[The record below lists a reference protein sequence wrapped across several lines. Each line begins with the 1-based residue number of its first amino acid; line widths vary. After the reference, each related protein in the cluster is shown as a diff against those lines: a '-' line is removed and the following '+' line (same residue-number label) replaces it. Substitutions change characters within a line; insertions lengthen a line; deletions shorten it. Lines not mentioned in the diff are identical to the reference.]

1 MNDVVIVSAVRT
13 ALGRVGGSIKTVQ
26 PEEIA
31 SIVITAAVERAGI
44 EPASVDEVIIGQTK
58 QSADAANLARVAAL
72 KAGFPVEVPAYT
84 VMRQCGSGLQA
95 IHNAVQVI
103 RAEEAEIV
111 VAGGVESMSLA
122 PYYLRGARFGFT
134 SGNTVVVD
142 SNTESQP
149 RSQPYEVYG
158 DLTMGLTAENLAEK
172 YQISRE
178 EQDAFARQSQERAAD
193 AIESGRFKDEIV
205 PVEVP
210 QRKGP
215 PAVFDTDEHPRLSS
229 LEQLAKLRPVFKE
242 GGSVTAGNSS
252 GRNDGGACLVL
263 MSADAAKKKGLTP
276 LATVRGQA
284 TAAVDP
290 RIMGIGPG
298 AGLAQGARARRP
310 QPLGHRPHRGQR
322 GLCGAGPG
330 SRQGA
335 GPGPGDRQ
343 RQRRRHR
350 ARASSRLLRRPHH
363 DDAALRDAPA
373 RHALRARRHLHR
385 RRPGHGH
392 RRRDGPLSRA
402 GGRHALAARQHSE
415 EGETAM
421 TGIVKDPYSGLELIE
436 LSHVWGHGVPSEP
449 GQLDVRMQRAVK
461 HAQHGV
467 LAWRVIT
474 SLHTGTHMNA
484 PIHMV
489 QRGDDLAAVS
499 PDRLFGNAAVL
510 DLPKKSWEVITAA
523 DLEAATPGRAG
534 RRHRRHRHR
543 LAPQVLRRPRVL
555 RRGARPD
562 QRRRRVAHHE
572 ESEVRG
578 RRHAVHRRPARD
590 LDGPASRRPA
600 DEAARARVRR
610 RRPAATPR
618 PTSPT
623 GSPPTRPSR
632 PRASRRSSR
641 SAATWTS

>member
-31 SIVITAAVERAGI
+31 RVVITAAVERAGI

-111 VAGGVESMSLA
+111 VAGGIESMSLA

-172 YQISRE
+172 YSISRE

-193 AIESGRFKDEIV
+193 AIESGRFRDEIV

-263 MSADAAKKKGLTP
+263 MSADVAKKKGLTP
-276 LATVRGQA
+276 MATVRGQA

-290 RIMGIGPG
+290 RIMGIGP
-298 AGLAQGARARRP
+298 A
-310 QPLGHRPHRGQR
+310 
-322 GLCGAGPG
+322 
-330 SRQGA
+330 
-335 GPGPGDRQ
+335 
-343 RQRRRHR
+343 
-350 ARASSRLLRRPHH
+350 
-363 DDAALRDAPA
+363 
-373 RHALRARRHLHR
+373 
-385 RRPGHGH
+385 
-392 RRRDGPLSRA
+392 
-402 GGRHALAARQHSE
+402 
-415 EGETAM
+415 
-421 TGIVKDPYSGLELIE
+421 
-436 LSHVWGHGVPSEP
+436 
-449 GQLDVRMQRAVK
+449 
-461 HAQHGV
+461 
-467 LAWRVIT
+467 
-474 SLHTGTHMNA
+474 
-484 PIHMV
+484 
-489 QRGDDLAAVS
+489 
-499 PDRLFGNAAVL
+499 
-510 DLPKKSWEVITAA
+510 
-523 DLEAATPGRAG
+523 
-534 RRHRRHRHR
+534 
-543 LAPQVLRRPRVL
+543 
-555 RRGARPD
+555 
-562 QRRRRVAHHE
+562 
-572 ESEVRG
+572 
-578 RRHAVHRRPARD
+578 
-590 LDGPASRRPA
+590 PASRKALERA
-600 DEAARARVRR
+600 GLSLSDIGLIEVNEAFAAQALAVIKDLDLDQEIVNVNGGAIALGHPLGCSGARIMTTLLYEMRR
-610 RRPAATPR
+610 R
-618 PTSPT
+618 
-623 GSPPTRPSR
+623 GTRYGLAGICIAGGQGM
-632 PRASRRSSR
+632 ASVVEM
-641 SAATWTS
+641 AH

>member
-31 SIVITAAVERAGI
+31 RVVITAAVERAGI

-111 VAGGVESMSLA
+111 VAGGIESMSLA

-134 SGNTVVVD
+134 SGNAVVVD

-172 YQISRE
+172 YSISRE

-193 AIESGRFKDEIV
+193 AIESGRFRDEIV

-229 LEQLAKLRPVFKE
+229 LEQLAKLRPVFKV

-276 LATVRGQA
+276 MATVRGQA

-290 RIMGIGPG
+290 RIMGIGP
-298 AGLAQGARARRP
+298 A
-310 QPLGHRPHRGQR
+310 
-322 GLCGAGPG
+322 
-330 SRQGA
+330 
-335 GPGPGDRQ
+335 
-343 RQRRRHR
+343 
-350 ARASSRLLRRPHH
+350 
-363 DDAALRDAPA
+363 
-373 RHALRARRHLHR
+373 
-385 RRPGHGH
+385 
-392 RRRDGPLSRA
+392 
-402 GGRHALAARQHSE
+402 
-415 EGETAM
+415 
-421 TGIVKDPYSGLELIE
+421 
-436 LSHVWGHGVPSEP
+436 
-449 GQLDVRMQRAVK
+449 
-461 HAQHGV
+461 
-467 LAWRVIT
+467 
-474 SLHTGTHMNA
+474 
-484 PIHMV
+484 
-489 QRGDDLAAVS
+489 
-499 PDRLFGNAAVL
+499 
-510 DLPKKSWEVITAA
+510 
-523 DLEAATPGRAG
+523 
-534 RRHRRHRHR
+534 
-543 LAPQVLRRPRVL
+543 
-555 RRGARPD
+555 
-562 QRRRRVAHHE
+562 
-572 ESEVRG
+572 
-578 RRHAVHRRPARD
+578 
-590 LDGPASRRPA
+590 PASRKALERA
-600 DEAARARVRR
+600 GLSLSDIGLIEVNEAFAAQALAVIKDLDLDQEIVNVNGGAIALGHPLGCSGARIMTTLLYEMRR
-610 RRPAATPR
+610 R
-618 PTSPT
+618 
-623 GSPPTRPSR
+623 GTRYGLAGICIAGGQGM
-632 PRASRRSSR
+632 ASVVEM
-641 SAATWTS
+641 AH